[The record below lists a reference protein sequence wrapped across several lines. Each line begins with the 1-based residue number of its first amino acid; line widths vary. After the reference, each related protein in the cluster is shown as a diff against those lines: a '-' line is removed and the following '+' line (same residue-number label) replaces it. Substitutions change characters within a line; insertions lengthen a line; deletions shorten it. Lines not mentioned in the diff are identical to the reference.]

1 MKKAITLIFI
11 FALLAGLAFATE
23 QETHTIRLKS
33 VVQNIRPE
41 IQLKITS
48 VNGNSSSQGATNS
61 ANDGRGNVFDGT
73 NNYSLG
79 GSDGIEIFSI
89 SEGGTVTFQAVLKN
103 ETNTNE
109 SYQLTFGGGVFTGVS
124 RYGEENGTRGPE
136 TITTSVG
143 TEITASTSDKGI
155 QSITL
160 GSGESTNKPVIVSF
174 HGALDKDVTYRND
187 VVLATAVYAYPED
200 KTINSNT
207 YYADVTLT
215 VALV

>member
-48 VNGNSSSQGATNS
+48 VNGNSSSQGATNN
-61 ANDGRGNVFDGT
+61 ANDGRGNVFDGS
-73 NNYSLG
+73 NIYSY
-79 GSDGIEIFSI
+79 DGTVEIFSI
-89 SEGGTVTFQAVLKN
+89 NEGGSVTFQAVLKN
-103 ETNTNE
+103 GTNTNE

-124 RYGEENGTRGPE
+124 RYGEENGVRGPE
-136 TITTSVG
+136 TITTYVG
-143 TEITASTSDKGI
+143 TEITSSTSDKGI

-160 GSGESTNKPVIVSF
+160 GSGESSNKPVIVSF
-174 HGALDKDVTYRND
+174 HGALDKDVTYRDD
-187 VVLATAVYAYPED
+187 VILASAVYAYPED

-215 VALV
+215 VALI

>member
-1 MKKAITLIFI
+1 MKKAIAIIIIFT
-11 FALLAGLAFATE
+11 LLAGLAFAT

-33 VVQNIRPE
+33 VVDNVRPE

-61 ANDGRGNVFDGT
+61 ANDGRGNVFDGS
-73 NNYSLG
+73 NIYSN
-79 GSDGIEIFSI
+79 DGTVEIFSI
-89 SEGGTVTFQAVLKN
+89 NEGGSVTFQAVLKN
-103 ETNTNE
+103 ATNTNE

-124 RYGEENGTRGPE
+124 RYGEENGVRGPE

-143 TEITASTSDKGI
+143 TVIDDSKSGKGI
-155 QSITL
+155 ESITL
-160 GSGESTNKPVIVSF
+160 DSSVSSTNKPVIVAF
-174 HGALDKDVTYRND
+174 HGNLDKDVTFRDD
-187 VVLATAVYAYPED
+187 VVLATAVYSYPED

>member
-1 MKKAITLIFI
+1 MRKAITLILI

-33 VVQNIRPE
+33 VVNNVRPE

-48 VNGNSSSQGATNS
+48 VNGNSSNQVATNN

-73 NNYSLG
+73 NIYSY
-79 GSDGIEIFSI
+79 DGTVEIFSI
-89 SEGGTVTFQAVLKN
+89 NEGGTVTFQAVLKN

-109 SYQLTFGGGVFTGVS
+109 VYQLSFGGGVFTGVS
-124 RYGEENGTRGPE
+124 RYGEENGVRGPE

-143 TEITASTSDKGI
+143 TVIDDSKSGKGI
-155 QSITL
+155 QSISL
-160 GSGESTNKPVIVSF
+160 GSGESTNKPVVVAF
-174 HGALDKDVTYRND
+174 QGALDKDVTYRED
-187 VVLATAVYAYPED
+187 VILATAVYAYPED

-215 VALV
+215 VSLV